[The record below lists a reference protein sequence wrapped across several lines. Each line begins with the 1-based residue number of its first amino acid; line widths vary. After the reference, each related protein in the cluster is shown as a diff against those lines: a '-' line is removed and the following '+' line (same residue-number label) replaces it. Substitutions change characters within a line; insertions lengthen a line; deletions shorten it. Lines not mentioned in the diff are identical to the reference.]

1 LSSGSGQVA
10 FGTTRPAFRVGQQ
23 QHQQQQHQPNLAQA
37 FESNQPTQT
46 FGTQSF
52 GSSQTHKQAPR
63 TSQPTFGTN
72 QLVFRTNQLPPIPL
86 MPTTYEEFLQALSA
100 TWKLGQAQGQNQ
112 AQAQTQNQNQIKS
125 RN

>member
-1 LSSGSGQVA
+1 MSSGSGQVA

-46 FGTQSF
+46 FG
-52 GSSQTHKQAPR
+52 THKQAPR

-112 AQAQTQNQNQIKS
+112 AQTQNQNQIKS